1 MDDWINEQITKEN
14 YDLTK
19 NLDNPDFKIS
29 ATLTS

>member
-1 MDDWINEQITKEN
+1 MNEQIKEK

-29 ATLTS
+29 ALFKHY